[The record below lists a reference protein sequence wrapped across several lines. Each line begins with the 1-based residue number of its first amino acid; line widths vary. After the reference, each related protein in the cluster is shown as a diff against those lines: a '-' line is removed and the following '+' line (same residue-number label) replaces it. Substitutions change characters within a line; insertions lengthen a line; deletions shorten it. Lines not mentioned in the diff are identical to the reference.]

1 MMADM
6 TKKHPTS
13 FRLSEECL
21 RLIKLLA
28 GQLGVAETA
37 VVELAVRRMAKSE
50 SIEPTSATP
59 KRKKG

>member
-21 RLIKLLA
+21 RLIKALA
-28 GQLGVAETA
+28 ARLAIAETS
-37 VVELAVRRMAKSE
+37 VVEVAVRQLAKTESVGTESE
-50 SIEPTSATP
+50 AP
-59 KRKKG
+59 KRRKK